1 MAVERLTAIGWGLT
15 TFAIIIGIGLVVLT
29 KLGNQIVTCANVGG
43 GVATWNTV
51 NQTCINA
58 SGTAGAGSGAGYG
71 VVSYVATQMG
81 STGLAGW
88 IPVVIVVLIAGLVL
102 ALFGGRGKNY

>member
-15 TFAIIIGIGLVVLT
+15 MFAIIVGIGLVVLS
-29 KLGNQIVTCANVGG
+29 KLGDTVGG
-43 GVATWNTV
+43 TANTTI
-51 NQTCINA
+51 Q
-58 SGTAGAGSGAGYG
+58 
-71 VVSYVATQMG
+71 YVMTQMG

-102 ALFGGRGKNY
+102 ALFGGGKKY